1 MLLTLS
7 DKAFGG
13 VGCEPGLAVRGF
25 IRLLDKLKLTRDLPV
40 IEEAQCLCLV
50 LHEFH
55 ILKVELKEEGRI
67 REARLKRKL
76 YSLLCKLSFKYLH

>member
-7 DKAFGG
+7 NKAFGG
-13 VGCEPGLAVRGF
+13 VGCEPGLAVRGL

-50 LHEFH
+50 LHVFH
-55 ILKVELKEEGRI
+55 VFKVELKE
-67 REARLKRKL
+67 KRGSHEERCKKTKL
-76 YSLLCKLSFKYLH
+76 FYFL